1 MRRPSLLRHLLVW
14 VLGALVV
21 VWLGFIAIGFQTGH
35 HEADELTDG
44 HLASVAAL
52 LLNLRG
58 SEALPRGQQVAS
70 QLLSRPELKSH
81 DYQQSLSVVI
91 WDAQGRVIGQLGEAP
106 VPPFSDSE
114 GFADLVLG
122 NERTGWRTFARWDR
136 NEPERRLMVMLKEAE
151 RDELAF
157 DIAGQVALP
166 GLWLLPTIALLLGF
180 AIRRGLRPLYELSDD
195 VHAVEVEQERPLGL
209 RHPQVEFR
217 AIVDAINLLM
227 QRSRS
232 ALARERQLADE
243 LAHELRTPLASIT
256 LHASALQKPLADADR
271 RRSLERLAHDA
282 MRSGHVLAQVLAL
295 ARASQTEMTET
306 AQPVDLAE
314 LARRVVSEFAPQAS
328 ADGHVLAYRGPSTC
342 MRRGHPVLLELALRN
357 LVENAVSHTPPGTS
371 IEVQVDDAGRW
382 LQVSDDGRSQAARDD
397 GAPSPRARLSLGLGL
412 GHRVVEKVAAIHGG
426 ALRKIEAESDGITTY
441 RIGLG
446 PESGEADPGTA
457 PEAAVTAE
465 PEAPFS
471 ALRAESATR

>member
-1 MRRPSLLRHLLVW
+1 MRHPSLLRHLLTW
-14 VLGALVV
+14 VLGSLVV
-21 VWLGFIAIGFQTGH
+21 VWVGLVGIGFQIGH

-91 WDAQGRVIGQLGEAP
+91 WDGQGRVIGQLGEAP

-122 NERTGWRTFARWDR
+122 SDNAGWRTFARWDR
-136 NEPERRLMVMLKEAE
+136 NEPARRLMVMLKREE
-151 RDELAF
+151 RDELAS
-157 DIAGQVALP
+157 DIAWQVALP
-166 GLWLLPTIALLLGF
+166 GLWLLPTIALLLGL
-180 AIRRGLRPLYELSDD
+180 AIRRGLRPLYELSGD
-195 VHAVEVEQERPLGL
+195 VHALDVEQQRPLGI

-243 LAHELRTPLASIT
+243 IAHELRTPLASIA
-256 LHASALQKPLADADR
+256 LHAKALQKPLADADR
-271 RRSLERLAHDA
+271 QLSLERLAHDA

-295 ARASQTEMTET
+295 ARASRTEMTET

-314 LARRVVSEFAPQAS
+314 IACRVVSESAPQAL
-328 ADGHVLAYRGPSTC
+328 ANDHVLAYRGPATC
-342 MRRGHPVLLELALRN
+342 VRRGHAVLLELALRN
-357 LVENAVSHTPPGTS
+357 LVENAVSHTPGGTS
-371 IEVQVDDAGRW
+371 IEVQLDDAGRW
-382 LQVSDDGRSQAARDD
+382 LQVCDDGQARMTMHD
-397 GAPSPRARLSLGLGL
+397 GAPNPQTRLSLGLGL

-426 ALRKIEAESDGITTY
+426 ALQKIETGDDGTTTY
-441 RIGLG
+441 RIELGLEPADAQRG
-446 PESGEADPGTA
+446 NPAPSATTSRPELPFAAMNAD
-457 PEAAVTAE
+457 
-465 PEAPFS
+465 
-471 ALRAESATR
+471 SATR